1 MESSPQSRSEIG
13 SHIAII
19 VVTVANLIFIT
30 LFHQYIAWYT
40 IEPGGSVTRLSVLT
54 EGYFTWLPIPIAAS
68 IVAIAAYTVMIFYDR
83 FWFRTI
89 AQIVVHIFGIAVVV
103 SLLSIF
109 PFDFSVIPNATAAD
123 VVPTVVTAFLL
134 LMAVVYVV
142 TGETL
147 CSPARRWIVAS
158 DSRRVASPYS
168 SCSQVCFLRCK
179 ASYMV
184 TTRGVRD
191 EFR

>member
-40 IEPGGSVTRLSVLT
+40 IEPGGSITRLSVLT

-142 TGETL
+142 TAIVL
-147 CSPARRWIVAS
+147 FVRLVRRYA
-158 DSRRVASPYS
+158 
-168 SCSQVCFLRCK
+168 
-179 ASYMV
+179 
-184 TTRGVRD
+184 VRQGD
-191 EFR
+191 G